1 VSELQLRDISKRFG
15 SVVALDRAQLNVD
28 HGTVHALLGENGAG
42 KTTLLRIAYGMIR
55 PDSGTILVDGVE
67 QKFGSPADALAA
79 GIGMVQQHYAL
90 VDRMTVA
97 ENVALVGTVGTV
109 GTAARDWRYSADQA
123 ARTVQQ
129 LGKEVGLE
137 IDPTARVG
145 DLSIAGQQRVEIFKA
160 LARSARILILDEPT
174 AVLAPA
180 EAAQLLAWLRRVADA
195 GRTVVLITHKLRDA
209 LGVADNVTV
218 LRQGRTIAT
227 MPARSVTEE
236 SLAVAMLGSALSAPT
251 VATKPTRS
259 TPGAPVIRADR
270 VDIVDA
276 RGVLRVHEAT
286 FVVHAGE
293 IVGLAAVEGEGQVP
307 LLQAIA
313 GRRRVAAGRLEAPAD
328 IGFVPEDRLRDAL
341 IEDFPLYENV
351 YLSGAGRARGRVQW
365 AAQRQATATL
375 LERFDIRAAGPNVSA
390 RTLSGGNQQRLVL
403 GRELGRELG
412 GAAAPAA
419 SASPASP
426 ASIVALNPT
435 RGLDIQATAAIHDRL
450 LAARDAGAAIV
461 LYSSD
466 LDEVLE
472 LADRVLVLAQR
483 TVHEI
488 PPPFDRDLVGRAMLG
503 LR

>member
-15 SVVALDRAQLNVD
+15 SVAALDHAQLNVD
-28 HGTVHALLGENGAG
+28 HGTVHAVLGENGAG
-42 KTTLLRIAYGMIR
+42 KTTLMRIAYGMIR
-55 PDSGTILVDGVE
+55 PDSGRILIDGVE

-97 ENVALVGTVGTV
+97 ENVALVGT
-109 GTAARDWRYSADQA
+109 AARDWRYSAEQA
-123 ARTVQQ
+123 ARTVRQ
-129 LGKEVGLE
+129 LGQDVGLE
-137 IDPTARVG
+137 LDPAARVG

-160 LARSARILILDEPT
+160 LARSAHILILDEPT

-180 EAAQLLAWLRRVADA
+180 EAAQLLAWLRRVANS

-218 LRQGRTIAT
+218 LRQGRTVAT
-227 MPARSVTEE
+227 MPASSATEG
-236 SLAVAMLGSALSAPT
+236 SLAVAMLGAAPSALTA
-251 VATKPTRS
+251 ATKPTRS
-259 TPGAPVIRADR
+259 TPGAPVIRAEG
-270 VDIVDA
+270 VDIVDS
-276 RGVLRVHEAT
+276 RGVLCVHGAT
-286 FVVHAGE
+286 FAVHAGE
-293 IVGLAAVEGEGQVP
+293 IVGIAAVEGEGQVP

-351 YLSGAGRARGRVQW
+351 YLRGAGRARGLVQW

-403 GRELGRELG
+403 GRELGG
-412 GAAAPAA
+412 AAGAAA
-419 SASPASP
+419 
-426 ASIVALNPT
+426 SIIALNPT
-435 RGLDIQATAAIHDRL
+435 RGLDIQATAAIQDRL
-450 LAARDAGAAIV
+450 LAARETGAAIV

-472 LADRVLVLAQR
+472 LAGRVLVLAHR
-483 TVHEI
+483 TVQEI

>member
-15 SVVALDRAQLNVD
+15 PVAALDDAQLNVA

-42 KTTLLRIAYGMIR
+42 KTTLMRIAYGMIR

-90 VDRMTVA
+90 VARMTVA
-97 ENVALVGTVGTV
+97 ENVALV

-123 ARTVQQ
+123 ARTVKR
-129 LGKEVGLE
+129 LGHEVGLE

-180 EAAQLLAWLRRVADA
+180 EAAQLLAWLRRVANP

-209 LGVADNVTV
+209 LSVADNVTV
-218 LRQGRTIAT
+218 LRQGRTVAT
-227 MPARSVTEE
+227 MPARSATEE
-236 SLAVAMLGSALSAPT
+236 SLAVAMLGSAPPT
-251 VATKPTRS
+251 SPAKPSRP

-276 RGVLRVHEAT
+276 RGVLRVHDAT

-293 IVGLAAVEGEGQVP
+293 IVGIAAIEGEGQVP

-313 GRRRVAAGRLEAPAD
+313 GRRRVAAGKLEAPNN
-328 IGFVPEDRLRDAL
+328 IGFVPEDRQRDAL

-351 YLSGAGRARGRVQW
+351 YLRGAGQAHGRVQW

-375 LERFDIRAAGPNVSA
+375 LQRFDIRAAGPNVSA

-403 GRELGRELG
+403 GRELG
-412 GAAAPAA
+412 GAA
-419 SASPASP
+419 
-426 ASIVALNPT
+426 IIALNPT

-450 LAARDAGAAIV
+450 VAARDAGAAIV

-472 LADRVLVLAQR
+472 LADRVLVIAQR
-483 TVHEI
+483 TVREM
-488 PPPFDRDLVGRAMLG
+488 PAPCDRETVGRAMLG
-503 LR
+503 LQ

>member
-15 SVVALDRAQLNVD
+15 SVAALDHAQLNVD

-42 KTTLLRIAYGMIR
+42 KTTLMRIAYGMIR
-55 PDSGTILVDGVE
+55 PDSGAVLVDGVE
-67 QKFGSPADALAA
+67 QKFASPADALAA

-97 ENVALVGTVGTV
+97 ENVALVRTV

-123 ARTVQQ
+123 ARAVRQI
-129 LGKEVGLE
+129 GEEVGLE
-137 IDPTARVG
+137 LDPAARVG

-180 EAAQLLAWLRRVADA
+180 EAAQLLAWLRRVANS

-218 LRQGRTIAT
+218 LRQGRTVAT
-227 MPARSVTEE
+227 MPARSATED
-236 SLAVAMLGSALSAPT
+236 SLAVAMLGSAPPI
-251 VATKPTRS
+251 ATKPTRS

-270 VDIVDA
+270 IDIVDA

-293 IVGLAAVEGEGQVP
+293 IVGIAAVEGEGQIP

-351 YLSGAGRARGRVQW
+351 YLRGAGRARGLVQW

-390 RTLSGGNQQRLVL
+390 RTLSGGNQQRLI
-403 GRELGRELG
+403 LGRELG
-412 GAAAPAA
+412 GAAGAAA
-419 SASPASP
+419 S
-426 ASIVALNPT
+426 IIALNPT
-435 RGLDIQATAAIHDRL
+435 RGLDIQATAAIQDRL

-472 LADRVLVLAQR
+472 LADRVLVLAHR
-483 TVHEI
+483 TVQEI

>member
-15 SVVALDRAQLNVD
+15 SVAALDHAHLNVD

-42 KTTLLRIAYGMIR
+42 KTTLMRIAYGMIR
-55 PDSGTILVDGVE
+55 PDSGTIVIDGVE

-97 ENVALVGTVGTV
+97 ENVALVGT
-109 GTAARDWRYSADQA
+109 AARDWRYSADQA
-123 ARTVQQ
+123 ARTVRQ
-129 LGKEVGLE
+129 LGQEVGLE
-137 IDPTARVG
+137 IDPSARVS

-174 AVLAPA
+174 AVLAPT

-218 LRQGRTIAT
+218 LRQGRTVAT
-227 MPARSVTEE
+227 MPARSATEE
-236 SLAVAMLGSALSAPT
+236 SLAVAMLGSAPSARSAPP
-251 VATKPTRS
+251 VATKPIRS
-259 TPGAPVIRADR
+259 SASAPVVRVDG
-270 VDIVDA
+270 VDIVDS
-276 RGVLRVHEAT
+276 RGVLRVHDAT

-293 IVGLAAVEGEGQVP
+293 IVGIAAVEGEGQVP

-313 GRRRVAAGRLEAPAD
+313 GRRRVAAGRLEAPTD

-341 IEDFPLYENV
+341 IEEFPLYENV
-351 YLSGAGRARGRVQW
+351 YLRGAGRARGRVQW
-365 AAQRQATATL
+365 AAQRKATATL

-403 GRELGRELG
+403 GRELG
-412 GAAAPAA
+412 GAAGAAGTAA
-419 SASPASP
+419 S
-426 ASIVALNPT
+426 SIIALNPT

-450 LAARDAGAAIV
+450 LAARDTGAAIV

-483 TVHEI
+483 TVQEI

>member
-1 VSELQLRDISKRFG
+1 MSELQLRNISKRFG
-15 SVVALDRAQLNVD
+15 SVAALDHAQLNVD

-42 KTTLLRIAYGMIR
+42 KTTLMRIAYGMIR
-55 PDSGTILVDGVE
+55 PDSGTIAIDGVE

-97 ENVALVGTVGTV
+97 ENVALVGT
-109 GTAARDWRYSADQA
+109 AARDWRYSADQA
-123 ARTVQQ
+123 ARTVRQ
-129 LGKEVGLE
+129 LGEEVGLE
-137 IDPTARVG
+137 IDPTARVS

-218 LRQGRTIAT
+218 LRQGRTVAT
-227 MPARSVTEE
+227 MPARSATEE
-236 SLAVAMLGSALSAPT
+236 SLAVAMLGSAPSAPIVT
-251 VATKPTRS
+251 AKPTRS
-259 TPGAPVIRADR
+259 APGVPVIRVDG

-276 RGVLRVHEAT
+276 RGVLRVHDAT

-293 IVGLAAVEGEGQVP
+293 IVGIAAVEGEGQVP

-313 GRRRVAAGRLEAPAD
+313 GRRRVAAGRLEAPID

-351 YLSGAGRARGRVQW
+351 YLRGAGRARGRVHW

-403 GRELGRELG
+403 GRELGGELG
-412 GAAAPAA
+412 GAAGAAGTAA
-419 SASPASP
+419 S
-426 ASIVALNPT
+426 SIIALNPT

-472 LADRVLVLAQR
+472 LADRVLVLAHR
-483 TVHEI
+483 TVQEI

>member
-15 SVVALDRAQLNVD
+15 SVAALDHAQLNVD

-42 KTTLLRIAYGMIR
+42 KTTLMRIAYGMIR
-55 PDSGTILVDGVE
+55 PDNGAILVDGVE
-67 QKFGSPADALAA
+67 QKFASPADALAA

-97 ENVALVGTVGTV
+97 ENVALVGT
-109 GTAARDWRYSADQA
+109 AARDWRYSAAQA
-123 ARTVQQ
+123 ARTVRQ
-129 LGKEVGLE
+129 LGQEVGLE
-137 IDPTARVG
+137 IDPAARVG

-218 LRQGRTIAT
+218 LRQGRTVAT
-227 MPARSVTEE
+227 MPARSATEE
-236 SLAVAMLGSALSAPT
+236 SLAVAMLGSAPPA
-251 VATKPTRS
+251 AAKPTRS
-259 TPGAPVIRADR
+259 TPGAPVIRADG

-276 RGVLRVHEAT
+276 RGVRRVREAN

-293 IVGLAAVEGEGQVP
+293 IVGIAAVEGEGQVP

-313 GRRRVAAGRLEAPAD
+313 GRRPVAAGRLEAPAD

-341 IEDFPLYENV
+341 IADFPLYENV
-351 YLSGAGRARGRVQW
+351 YLRGAGRARGRVQW
-365 AAQRQATATL
+365 TAQRQATATL

-403 GRELGRELG
+403 GRELGG
-412 GAAAPAA
+412 ASGAA
-419 SASPASP
+419 
-426 ASIVALNPT
+426 SIIALNPT
-435 RGLDIQATAAIHDRL
+435 RGLDIQATAAIHDRF

-472 LADRVLVLAQR
+472 LADRVLVIAQR
-483 TVHEI
+483 TIREM
-488 PPPFDRDLVGRAMLG
+488 PAPFDRDLVGRAMLG

>member
-1 VSELQLRDISKRFG
+1 MSELQLRDISKRFG
-15 SVVALDRAQLNVD
+15 SVVALDHAQLNVD

-42 KTTLLRIAYGMIR
+42 KTTLMRIAYGMIR

-67 QKFGSPADALAA
+67 QKFASPADALAA

-97 ENVALVGTVGTV
+97 ENVALVGT
-109 GTAARDWRYSADQA
+109 AARDWRYSAEQA
-123 ARTVQQ
+123 ARTVRQ
-129 LGKEVGLE
+129 LGEEVGLE
-137 IDPTARVG
+137 IDPAARVG

-180 EAAQLLAWLRRVADA
+180 EAAQLLAWLRRVANS

-218 LRQGRTIAT
+218 LRHGRTVAT
-227 MPARSVTEE
+227 MPARSATEE
-236 SLAVAMLGSALSAPT
+236 SLAVAMLGSAPSAPSAPT

-259 TPGAPVIRADR
+259 TPGTPVIRADG
-270 VDIVDA
+270 VDVVDA
-276 RGVLRVHEAT
+276 RGVLRVHGAT
-286 FVVHAGE
+286 FAVHAGE
-293 IVGLAAVEGEGQVP
+293 IVGIAAVEGEGQVP

-313 GRRRVAAGRLEAPAD
+313 GRRQVAAGSLEAPAD

-351 YLSGAGRARGRVQW
+351 YLRGAGRARGRVQW
-365 AAQRQATATL
+365 AAQRQATAAL

-412 GAAAPAA
+412 GAAAAAA
-419 SASPASP
+419 S
-426 ASIVALNPT
+426 IIALNPT

-450 LAARDAGAAIV
+450 LAARDAGAAIM

-472 LADRVLVLAQR
+472 LADRVLVLAHR
-483 TVHEI
+483 TVQEI

>member
-1 VSELQLRDISKRFG
+1 MSELQLRDISKRFG
-15 SVVALDRAQLNVD
+15 SVVALDHAQLNID
-28 HGTVHALLGENGAG
+28 RGTVHALLGENGAG
-42 KTTLLRIAYGMIR
+42 KTTLMRIAYGMIR

-67 QKFGSPADALAA
+67 QKFGSPSNALAV

-97 ENVALVGTVGTV
+97 ENVALVGT
-109 GTAARDWRYSADQA
+109 AARDWRYSADRA
-123 ARTVQQ
+123 ARTVRQ
-129 LGKEVGLE
+129 LSQEVGLE
-137 IDPTARVG
+137 IDPAARVS

-218 LRQGRTIAT
+218 LRHGRTVAT
-227 MPARSVTEE
+227 MPARSATEE
-236 SLAVAMLGSALSAPT
+236 SLAVAMLGSAPSAPSTPT
-251 VATKPTRS
+251 VATKQPRS
-259 TPGAPVIRADR
+259 TPGAPVIRADG
-270 VDIVDA
+270 VDIVDT
-276 RGVLRVHEAT
+276 RGVLRVHNAT
-286 FVVHAGE
+286 FAVHAGE

-313 GRRRVAAGRLEAPAD
+313 GRRRATAGKLEAPTD

-351 YLSGAGRARGRVQW
+351 YLRGAGRARGRVQW

-412 GAAAPAA
+412 GAAGAAA
-419 SASPASP
+419 S
-426 ASIVALNPT
+426 SIIALNPT

-472 LADRVLVLAQR
+472 LADRVLVLAHR
-483 TVHEI
+483 TVQEI

>member
-1 VSELQLRDISKRFG
+1 MSELQLRNISKRFG
-15 SVVALDRAQLNVD
+15 SVAALDQAQLNVD

-42 KTTLLRIAYGMIR
+42 KTTLMRIAYGMIR
-55 PDSGTILVDGVE
+55 PDSGTILIDGVE
-67 QKFGSPADALAA
+67 QKFASPADALAA

-90 VDRMTVA
+90 VGRMTVA
-97 ENVALVGTVGTV
+97 ENVALVGTV
-109 GTAARDWRYSADQA
+109 ARDWRYSAEQA
-123 ARTVQQ
+123 SRTVRQ
-129 LGKEVGLE
+129 LGEEVGLE
-137 IDPTARVG
+137 IDPTARVS

-218 LRQGRTIAT
+218 LRQGRTVAT
-227 MPARSVTEE
+227 MPARSATEE
-236 SLAVAMLGSALSAPT
+236 SLAVAMLGSAPSAPLAPLAPII
-251 VATKPTRS
+251 ATKPTRS
-259 TPGAPVIRADR
+259 SPGAPVIRVDG
-270 VDIVDA
+270 VDIVDS
-276 RGVLRVHEAT
+276 RGVLRVHDAT
-286 FVVHAGE
+286 FVVHTGE
-293 IVGLAAVEGEGQVP
+293 IVGIAAVEGEGQVP

-313 GRRRVAAGRLEAPAD
+313 GRRRVAAGRLEAPTD

-351 YLSGAGRARGRVQW
+351 YLRGAGRARGRVQW
-365 AAQRQATATL
+365 AVQRQATATL

-390 RTLSGGNQQRLVL
+390 RTLPGGNQQRLVL

-412 GAAAPAA
+412 GAAAAA
-419 SASPASP
+419 S
-426 ASIVALNPT
+426 SIIALNPT

-472 LADRVLVLAQR
+472 LADRVLVVAQR
-483 TVHEI
+483 TVQEI